1 MVPRGNQIQYFDE
14 DSASYITVTVKP
26 GTPEYEAIWKP
37 FLHQFSYHLEQ
48 MGWLEKTTIAI
59 DEQGMKEMTAEQTWK
74 GWDTAALRNS
84 GYLHRAY
91 NSWHE
96 NPLKDSR
103 FRSWPAGDTYLVYP
117 GPRSSVRFEK
127 LREGIQD
134 YEKIRIINETLD
146 QYPETDSIRQKFNK
160 ILEMVSL
167 KNLSEKPAVHWVN
180 RGKKMLEELS
190 GLVEQKTPLNYEP
203 LGSE

>member
-48 MGWLEKTTIAI
+48 MGWLEKTTIAM
-59 DEQGMKEMTAEQTWK
+59 DEHGMKEMKAEQTWK

-96 NPLKDSR
+96 NP
-103 FRSWPAGDTYLVYP
+103 FIH
-117 GPRSSVRFEK
+117 VRVF
-127 LREGIQD
+127 
-134 YEKIRIINETLD
+134 
-146 QYPETDSIRQKFNK
+146 
-160 ILEMVSL
+160 L
-167 KNLSEKPAVHWVN
+167 KNEFKTTCNNSNQSPAT
-180 RGKKMLEELS
+180 G
-190 GLVEQKTPLNYEP
+190 
-203 LGSE
+203 